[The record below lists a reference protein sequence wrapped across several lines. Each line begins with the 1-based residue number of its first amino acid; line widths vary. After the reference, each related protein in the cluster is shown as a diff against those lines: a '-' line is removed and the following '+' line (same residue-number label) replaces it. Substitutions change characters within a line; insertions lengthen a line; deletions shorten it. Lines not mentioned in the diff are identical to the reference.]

1 MNRRSRWRGSL
12 LVDQRVRW
20 ALGGVVLLLFAGVSW
35 AFVAGFGPVA
45 FVLLAPAWGFLL
57 LRPLM
62 ALGEAFKQ
70 SARAAAMA
78 PVEGQLYQYKG
89 RWMAVAED
97 EAEERWLRAEHVRQ
111 VVPGLPADDR
121 LLHLL
126 GDAGCRRFQG
136 VGRLPGLK
144 DKAFYVHDA
153 ALLQLLAR
161 AQQDDTVR
169 FKVWVERE
177 VQRPGALRRAR
188 RGAD

>member
-1 MNRRSRWRGSL
+1 
-12 LVDQRVRW
+12 VRW
-20 ALGGVVLLLFAGVSW
+20 ALGGVVLLALAGLSW
-35 AFVAGFGPVA
+35 AFVAGIGPVA
-45 FVLLAPAWGFLL
+45 LVLVAPLWGFLL
-57 LRPLM
+57 SRPVM
-62 ALGEAFKQ
+62 ALLEAFRHR
-70 SARAAAMA
+70 ALAAAHA
-78 PVEGQLYQYKG
+78 AIEGQLYQYKG

-111 VVPGLPADDR
+111 VVPGLPSDERLQR
-121 LLHLL
+121 LL
-126 GDAGCRRFQG
+126 GEVGCRHFQG
-136 VGRLPGLK
+136 VGRLPVLK
-144 DKAFYVHDA
+144 DKALYVHDA

>member
-1 MNRRSRWRGSL
+1 MNRRTRWRGSL

-20 ALGGVVLLLFAGVSW
+20 ALGGLLLLVLAGVSW
-35 AFVAGFGPVA
+35 ALYAGIGPVA
-45 FVLLAPAWGFLL
+45 LVLVAPAWGFLL
-57 LRPLM
+57 SRPLM
-62 ALGEAFKQ
+62 ALLGAFKQ
-70 SARAAAMA
+70 QAQAAAMA
-78 PVEGQLYQYKG
+78 PIDGHLYQYKG

-97 EAEERWLRAEHVRQ
+97 EADERWLRAEHVRQ

-126 GDAGCRRFQG
+126 GDTGCRRFQG
-136 VGRLPGLK
+136 VGSLPGLK
-144 DKAFYVHDA
+144 DKALYVHDA

-188 RGAD
+188 QGGA